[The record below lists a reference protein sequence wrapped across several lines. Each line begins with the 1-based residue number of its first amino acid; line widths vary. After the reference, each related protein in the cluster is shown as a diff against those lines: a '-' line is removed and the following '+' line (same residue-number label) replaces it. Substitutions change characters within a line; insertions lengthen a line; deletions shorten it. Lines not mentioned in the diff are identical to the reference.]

1 MDPISPVLADA
12 FHLLRM
18 DLYGHLD
25 EAESLAFKDS
35 EWSQEDIDSAR
46 KLIPDLVIV
55 IRGLVMEHQAQ
66 PSGGCRICSSAWPC
80 PVVTSIH
87 ALVKDPER
95 EYVALARRANDG
107 G

>member
-1 MDPISPVLADA
+1 MDPISPALADA
-12 FHLLRM
+12 FGLLRT
-18 DLYGHLD
+18 DLYWHLD
-25 EAESLAFKDS
+25 EAESLASQAAD
-35 EWSQEDIDSAR
+35 WSDEDIDTAR

-66 PSGGCRICSSAWPC
+66 PSGDCRICPSTWPC

-95 EYVALARRANDG
+95 EFVALARRANG
-107 G
+107 GG